1 VSVDEHLATSV
12 PDIFTAGD
20 IARWPDRY
28 SGGRIRV
35 EHWVMAERQAQ
46 VAALNMM
53 GHCQSYIAVPFFWTE
68 RLSSIGRKFSNDF
81 SRACARTRTRP
92 RVVKTVMPLKSHV
105 HCHRGSS
112 RAMRSTALLNARP
125 IAFSDSPRCHRSH
138 NFCFGLRQEML
149 ETTATTML
157 AATSASST
165 RTAPRPTS

>member
-1 VSVDEHLATSV
+1 MSVDEHLATSV

-81 SRACARTRTRP
+81 SCARTRTRP
-92 RVVKTVMPLKSHV
+92 RVVKTVMLF
-105 HCHRGSS
+105 G
-112 RAMRSTALLNARP
+112 
-125 IAFSDSPRCHRSH
+125 D
-138 NFCFGLRQEML
+138 GLRRL
-149 ETTATTML
+149 PAL
-157 AATSASST
+157 HLPYNPLST
-165 RTAPRPTS
+165 

>member
-1 VSVDEHLATSV
+1 MTGLTQTHRPTSRRSRRRRRVLRKAGYDGVSVDEHLATSV

-81 SRACARTRTRP
+81 SRA
-92 RVVKTVMPLKSHV
+92 
-105 HCHRGSS
+105 
-112 RAMRSTALLNARP
+112 RAHGRA
-125 IAFSDSPRCHRSH
+125 
-138 NFCFGLRQEML
+138 
-149 ETTATTML
+149 
-157 AATSASST
+157 
-165 RTAPRPTS
+165 

>member
-1 VSVDEHLATSV
+1 MSVDEHLATSV

-81 SRACARTRTRP
+81 SRACAHAGP
-92 RVVKTVMPLKSHV
+92 EYGFLSHV
-105 HCHRGSS
+105 PP
-112 RAMRSTALLNARP
+112 NAIRMP
-125 IAFSDSPRCHRSH
+125 GYTFVPGVGILGESCDLP
-138 NFCFGLRQEML
+138 
-149 ETTATTML
+149 
-157 AATSASST
+157 TSACPNQY
-165 RTAPRPTS
+165 RDVR

>member
-92 RVVKTVMPLKSHV
+92 RVVKTVMRRT
-105 HCHRGSS
+105 RGECGK
-112 RAMRSTALLNARP
+112 
-125 IAFSDSPRCHRSH
+125 D
-138 NFCFGLRQEML
+138 
-149 ETTATTML
+149 ATGG
-157 AATSASST
+157 
-165 RTAPRPTS
+165 

>member
-92 RVVKTVMPLKSHV
+92 RVVKTVMPV
-105 HCHRGSS
+105 CEG
-112 RAMRSTALLNARP
+112 
-125 IAFSDSPRCHRSH
+125 DD
-138 NFCFGLRQEML
+138 
-149 ETTATTML
+149 
-157 AATSASST
+157 TSACSVWFTISVD
-165 RTAPRPTS
+165 PPDPTLSF

>member
-1 VSVDEHLATSV
+1 MSVDEHLATSV

-68 RLSSIGRKFSNDF
+68 RLSSIEFLARVRAHAHTAARSQDSQRGRFIEQRRIGDFEPGKVSNHGLEVQQRF
-81 SRACARTRTRP
+81 EA
-92 RVVKTVMPLKSHV
+92 PL
-105 HCHRGSS
+105 
-112 RAMRSTALLNARP
+112 TDL
-125 IAFSDSPRCHRSH
+125 
-138 NFCFGLRQEML
+138 
-149 ETTATTML
+149 
-157 AATSASST
+157 
-165 RTAPRPTS
+165 

>member
-35 EHWVMAERQAQ
+35 EHRVMAERQAQ

-81 SRACARTRTRP
+81 SRAWARTRTAARSQG
-92 RVVKTVMPLKSHV
+92 RQDPLSE
-105 HCHRGSS
+105 RGT
-112 RAMRSTALLNARP
+112 RAGLQSVP
-125 IAFSDSPRCHRSH
+125 
-138 NFCFGLRQEML
+138 NFAG
-149 ETTATTML
+149 
-157 AATSASST
+157 AAEPEGVDVIW
-165 RTAPRPTS
+165 R

>member
-1 VSVDEHLATSV
+1 MSVDEHLATSV

-92 RVVKTVMPLKSHV
+92 RVVKTVMPSMMRV
-105 HCHRGSS
+105 PS
-112 RAMRSTALLNARP
+112 RLAPSPTRIRVSLAR
-125 IAFSDSPRCHRSH
+125 FDV
-138 NFCFGLRQEML
+138 L
-149 ETTATTML
+149 E
-157 AATSASST
+157 S
-165 RTAPRPTS
+165 

>member
-92 RVVKTVMPLKSHV
+92 RVVKTVMPVGIAITFRPRPVDEGGSAGP
-105 HCHRGSS
+105 RADQSYIERSS
-112 RAMRSTALLNARP
+112 RIVPLAEIVGARTFLEVR
-125 IAFSDSPRCHRSH
+125 AKSRAVKRCA
-138 NFCFGLRQEML
+138 GLQQDMTEAER
-149 ETTATTML
+149 
-157 AATSASST
+157 
-165 RTAPRPTS
+165 

>member
-1 VSVDEHLATSV
+1 MSVDEHLATSV

-92 RVVKTVMPLKSHV
+92 RVVKTVMGLSQE
-105 HCHRGSS
+105 S
-112 RAMRSTALLNARP
+112 R
-125 IAFSDSPRCHRSH
+125 
-138 NFCFGLRQEML
+138 
-149 ETTATTML
+149 
-157 AATSASST
+157 
-165 RTAPRPTS
+165 

>member
-1 VSVDEHLATSV
+1 MSVDEHLATSV

-20 IARWPDRY
+20 IARRPDRY

-92 RVVKTVMPLKSHV
+92 RIVKQSCPPLSNP
-105 HCHRGSS
+105 G
-112 RAMRSTALLNARP
+112 
-125 IAFSDSPRCHRSH
+125 
-138 NFCFGLRQEML
+138 
-149 ETTATTML
+149 
-157 AATSASST
+157 
-165 RTAPRPTS
+165 

>member
-53 GHCQSYIAVPFFWTE
+53 GHCQIYCGAV
-68 RLSSIGRKFSNDF
+68 LLD
-81 SRACARTRTRP
+81 RAIEFHWQ
-92 RVVKTVMPLKSHV
+92 KIL
-105 HCHRGSS
+105 
-112 RAMRSTALLNARP
+112 
-125 IAFSDSPRCHRSH
+125 
-138 NFCFGLRQEML
+138 
-149 ETTATTML
+149 
-157 AATSASST
+157 
-165 RTAPRPTS
+165 

>member
-1 VSVDEHLATSV
+1 MSVDEHLATSV

-68 RLSSIGRKFSNDF
+68 RLSSIGRKFSNMDGAAF
-81 SRACARTRTRP
+81 GQDEPSGPRLQMRDAGATGGNALPKDDPPDVTRFKAAAARRVQAHRARARLGFRCLTVRVGDREVRHLDQHGLPCP
-92 RVVKTVMPLKSHV
+92 RE
-105 HCHRGSS
+105 
-112 RAMRSTALLNARP
+112 
-125 IAFSDSPRCHRSH
+125 
-138 NFCFGLRQEML
+138 Q
-149 ETTATTML
+149 
-157 AATSASST
+157 
-165 RTAPRPTS
+165 

>member
-35 EHWVMAERQAQ
+35 EHWV
-46 VAALNMM
+46 NMM

-81 SRACARTRTRP
+81 SRVRAHAHANTAARSQD
-92 RVVKTVMPLKSHV
+92 SH
-105 HCHRGSS
+105 
-112 RAMRSTALLNARP
+112 A
-125 IAFSDSPRCHRSH
+125 
-138 NFCFGLRQEML
+138 
-149 ETTATTML
+149 L
-157 AATSASST
+157 AAEPPDRSL
-165 RTAPRPTS
+165 R

>member
-92 RVVKTVMPLKSHV
+92 RVVKTVTSNACPERPRRVPRGEASRKAGCRKS
-105 HCHRGSS
+105 
-112 RAMRSTALLNARP
+112 ARP
-125 IAFSDSPRCHRSH
+125 VVCPAKAGVFSRR
-138 NFCFGLRQEML
+138 
-149 ETTATTML
+149 
-157 AATSASST
+157 
-165 RTAPRPTS
+165 

>member
-92 RVVKTVMPLKSHV
+92 RVVKTVMPSV
-105 HCHRGSS
+105 R
-112 RAMRSTALLNARP
+112 RR
-125 IAFSDSPRCHRSH
+125 D
-138 NFCFGLRQEML
+138 
-149 ETTATTML
+149 
-157 AATSASST
+157 ASST
-165 RTAPRPTS
+165 WWRSRLGRAAAMRPMTPSVRRPPLCR